1 MQKISRKTLELV
13 LKSFEAVSKDETRLN
28 LNAVRLGSDD
38 NGLIVE
44 SCDGH
49 ILSRHLVDEGH
60 ILSRH
65 LVDEEEL
72 TIDEDILIHRDS
84 KSKLKSF
91 ITTNKHDNSFLI
103 DTNVEENKNLRIFTS
118 DNRDGVILSVVFRD
132 YPKTDSIIPKV
143 NHDDYL
149 EVNFNPDLLAK
160 LYKSLNG
167 EKRRPK
173 VKLLVKKDNP
183 MSPIV
188 VESGQ
193 NNIGLLMP
201 LKV

>member
-1 MQKISRKTLELV
+1 M
-13 LKSFEAVSKDETRLN
+13 
-28 LNAVRLGSDD
+28 
-38 NGLIVE
+38 
-44 SCDGH
+44 
-49 ILSRHLVDEGH
+49 
-60 ILSRH
+60 
-65 LVDEEEL
+65 
-72 TIDEDILIHRDS
+72 
-84 KSKLKSF
+84 
-91 ITTNKHDNSFLI
+91 
-103 DTNVEENKNLRIFTS
+103 RIFTS
-118 DNRDGVILSVVFRD
+118 DNRDGVILSVVFRE
-132 YPKTDSIIPKV
+132 YAKTDAIIPKV

-149 EVNFNPDLLAK
+149 EINFNPDLLAK

>member
-13 LKSFEAVSKDETRLN
+13 LKSFEAVSKDETRIN

-38 NGLIVE
+38 NGLVVE

-49 ILSRHLVDEGH
+49 ILSRHF
-60 ILSRH
+60 
-65 LVDEEEL
+65 VDEEEL

-84 KSKLKSF
+84 KPKLKSF

-103 DTNVEENKNLRIFTS
+103 DTNVEENRNLRIFTS
-118 DNRDGVILSVVFRD
+118 DNRDGVILSVVFRE
-132 YPKTDSIIPKV
+132 YAKTDSIIPTIKP
-143 NHDDYL
+143 DDYL
-149 EVNFNPDLLAK
+149 EINFNPELLTK
-160 LYKSLNG
+160 LYKSLSG

-173 VKLLVKKDNP
+173 VKLLIKKDNP

-188 VESGQ
+188 VESGRD
-193 NNIGLLMP
+193 NIGLLMP

>member
-1 MQKISRKTLELV
+1 MQKISRKTLELI
-13 LKSFEAVSKDETRLN
+13 LKSFEAVSKDEVRIN
-28 LNAVRLGSDD
+28 LNAVRLGSND

-49 ILSRHLVDEGH
+49 ILSRHFVDEP
-60 ILSRH
+60 
-65 LVDEEEL
+65 EL

-91 ITTNKHDNSFLI
+91 ITINKHDHSFLI
-103 DTNVEENKNLRIFTS
+103 DTNVEENRNLRIFTS
-118 DNRDGVILSVVFRD
+118 DNRDGVILSVVFRE
-132 YPKTDSIIPKV
+132 YAKTDAIIPKV

-149 EVNFNPDLLAK
+149 EINFNPDLLAK

-173 VKLLVKKDNP
+173 VKLLVKKNNP

>member
-1 MQKISRKTLELV
+1 MQKISKKTLELV
-13 LKSFEAVSKDETRLN
+13 LKSFEAVSKDEVRIN

-49 ILSRHLVDEGH
+49 ILSRHFVDEP
-60 ILSRH
+60 
-65 LVDEEEL
+65 EL

-91 ITTNKHDNSFLI
+91 ITTNKHDHSFLI
-103 DTNVEENKNLRIFTS
+103 DTNVEENRNLRIFTS
-118 DNRDGVILSVVFRD
+118 DNRDGVILSVVFRE
-132 YPKTDSIIPKV
+132 YAKTDSIIPKV

-149 EVNFNPDLLAK
+149 EINFNPDLLAK

-167 EKRRPK
+167 EKRNPK

-188 VESGQ
+188 VESGRD
-193 NNIGLLMP
+193 NIGLLMP